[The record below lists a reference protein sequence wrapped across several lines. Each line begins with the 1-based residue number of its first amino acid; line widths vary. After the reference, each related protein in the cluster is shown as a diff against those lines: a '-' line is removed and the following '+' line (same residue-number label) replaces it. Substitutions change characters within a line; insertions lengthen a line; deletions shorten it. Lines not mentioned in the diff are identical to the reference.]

1 MAPGHMGESHKGVG
15 SWGRGRR
22 EPQRYAVPG
31 LPESHLFA
39 ALGLSRL
46 PGSFKAGPHL
56 TLPGSVLGAAP
67 LSHSPFLLP
76 PLSHRLTVLDLCPP
90 ASATHSLPKL
100 GFAGPVT
107 LPPGS
112 SAPFPS
118 LELAPDWP
126 PSASC
131 EGGVRGKRLQTQS
144 GHLCPFHPLLGR
156 HPETRQP
163 ICVPPAAL
171 RMEGNENLMSCWN
184 FGLNYIKV

>member
-1 MAPGHMGESHKGVG
+1 MAPGHLGGSHKGVG

-22 EPQRYAVPG
+22 EPQGYAVPG

-56 TLPGSVLGAAP
+56 TLPGSVLGPAP
-67 LSHSPFLLP
+67 LCHPPFLP
-76 PLSHRLTVLDLCPP
+76 PPSSHRLTVLDLCPP

-100 GFAGPVT
+100 GFPGPAT

-112 SAPFPS
+112 FAPFPS

-126 PSASC
+126 HLHLVR
-131 EGGVRGKRLQTQS
+131 EGCGLRDCRLSRAT
-144 GHLCPFHPLLGR
+144 
-156 HPETRQP
+156 
-163 ICVPPAAL
+163 CVPFTPCSPCTQRHVSQSVSL
-171 RMEGNENLMSCWN
+171 L
-184 FGLNYIKV
+184 LL